1 MWTRHHK
8 KKKYGRLILP
18 AVTIAFLSYFG
29 YHSVHGDYGLK
40 AGQEFERI
48 RSERA
53 AELEKLVA
61 QRTTL
66 EKEVGLLSDGSL
78 DEDIIDEKARYQLN
92 MSRPDEIVIF
102 NTYF

>member
-8 KKKYGRLILP
+8 KKKFGRLVLP
-18 AVTIAFLSYFG
+18 AVTVAFLSYFG
-29 YHSVHGDYGLK
+29 YHSLHGDYGLQ
-40 AGQEFERI
+40 AGQQFERI
-48 RSERA
+48 RQERA

-61 QRTTL
+61 ERMAL
-66 EKEVGLLSDGSL
+66 EKEVSLLSDGSL

>member
-1 MWTRHHK
+1 M
-8 KKKYGRLILP
+8 
-18 AVTIAFLSYFG
+18 
-29 YHSVHGDYGLK
+29 K
-40 AGQEFERI
+40 AGQQFERVRLE
-48 RSERA
+48 RS
-53 AELEKLVA
+53 AELDKLVT
-61 QRTTL
+61 QRSVL